1 MNRTKEEIAKGI
13 RDVQE
18 VRRQRSFVKDKFF
31 PSLIKASTSIED
43 AKYLLT
49 SLGNMIM
56 QEFLAQMKE
65 KKFNELKL
73 TEKLDSKSPQF
84 EDIKTMVELFND
96 ESIFTARELVEG
108 MQNEIE
114 TNVTDELKARKLDS
128 LKTNWFDI

>member
-84 EDIKTMVELFND
+84 EDI
-96 ESIFTARELVEG
+96 
-108 MQNEIE
+108 
-114 TNVTDELKARKLDS
+114 
-128 LKTNWFDI
+128 NWFDI

>member
-73 TEKLDSKSPQF
+73 TEKLDPKSPQF

-114 TNVTDELKARKLDS
+114 TNITDELKARKLDS